1 MKQMKQM
8 KVIPPYIQAAGG
20 TSATW
25 KPVHDDLT
33 LSSSG
38 NAFNLNN
45 QLKYW
50 KTNVQIR
57 ASLKEIRER
66 IITSSFDG
74 DIVFPKLTIV
84 LFSDTCGI
92 NRKVLYS
99 RTWLQDELDS
109 INRLAAKRR
118 QSTKLQKSAEKLKLE
133 YDLLVEQC
141 EKQTVVIAE
150 YFSKMKRL
158 ELKVKNL
165 ERIILQKT
173 ELIDQLGKECAS
185 LVMQLNSA
193 DNQRFIEPK

>member
-1 MKQMKQM
+1 M
-8 KVIPPYIQAAGG
+8 KVIPPYILEAGG

-33 LSSSG
+33 LSSSEQ
-38 NAFNLNN
+38 AFNLNN
-45 QLKYW
+45 QLKFW

-57 ASLKEIRER
+57 ASLREIRER

-84 LFSDTCGI
+84 LFSATCGI

-99 RTWLQDELDS
+99 RAWLQDELDS

-118 QSTKLQKSAEKLKLE
+118 QGTKLQKSAEKLKLE
-133 YDLLVEQC
+133 NGLLLEQC

-185 LVMQLNSA
+185 LVMQINSC